1 MSDNDLDFD
10 IEDLTQDVRA
20 ATEAAPEAVN
30 ILVVDDLDDNRYL
43 LVNRL
48 KREGYG
54 VAEAIDGI
62 QALELIEQR
71 PFDLVLLDIMM
82 PRLDGFGVLEELR
95 KTRTMDEL
103 PVIMVTAKAESE
115 DVVKAFDLGANDY
128 VSKPINVDVTIS
140 RIRAQL
146 QLKHA
151 NDLLRSVE
159 NSGS

>member
-10 IEDLTQDVRA
+10 IEDLTQDVRT

-54 VAEAIDGI
+54 VAEAIDGV

-82 PRLDGFGVLEELR
+82 PRLDGFGVLEALR
-95 KTRTMDEL
+95 QTRSMDEL

-115 DVVKAFDLGANDY
+115 DVIKAFDLGANDY

-159 NSGS
+159 KPES